1 MGFLVLF
8 FFFYFFSFLS
18 FFLFSSDYGADISVK
33 YMERQSIIWRLSCLL
48 SFYGYAL
55 ILDCLSDA
63 YLSLSNL
70 SPSVALKGL
79 LRALNL
85 F

>member
-1 MGFLVLF
+1 M
-8 FFFYFFSFLS
+8 
-18 FFLFSSDYGADISVK
+18 K
-33 YMERQSIIWRLSCLL
+33 PQSTIWRRFHLL

-63 YLSLSNL
+63 YLPLSNL

-79 LRALNL
+79 LCALNL